1 MDTPP
6 SCCPQPR
13 PIRKTNR
20 PSSQPSG
27 VHTGVVETQQVP
39 NDEEVKAA
47 EALLNFTRHAENLM
61 DQIFCQVMKI
71 PLDEPLGDDE
81 DEEEIEEGQE
91 VDELQSSDSE
101 AEYREN
107 KGKTKE
113 PGQVKPFFISII
125 DMSAESNG
133 KEAKKII
140 SKKALTDAST
150 SEPPSKEHDLLLKLE
165 AKHMCASCQK
175 PCYVLSSGDH
185 HVFTMQE
192 LSTWAFLMSH
202 HKAVIDRPPEELK
215 LEDIGSIKFC
225 AGKKITQPSI
235 PMAVTTLQA
244 QLMQLQSQQLQQ
256 QQVH

>member
-101 AEYREN
+101 
-107 KGKTKE
+107 
-113 PGQVKPFFISII
+113 
-125 DMSAESNG
+125 
-133 KEAKKII
+133 
-140 SKKALTDAST
+140 
-150 SEPPSKEHDLLLKLE
+150 DLL
-165 AKHMCASCQK
+165 
-175 PCYVLSSGDH
+175 PN
-185 HVFTMQE
+185 QE
-192 LSTWAFLMSH
+192 
-202 HKAVIDRPPEELK
+202 KE
-215 LEDIGSIKFC
+215 IKFE
-225 AGKKITQPSI
+225 I
-235 PMAVTTLQA
+235 PFKVPFNGAMRNLNG
-244 QLMQLQSQQLQQ
+244 
-256 QQVH
+256 